1 MSEQEARFDQAELG
15 RRLQTLRKLHR
26 RTQADIAE
34 VLGVSRPTVAAIE
47 AGQRRVDSALLVN
60 LAKAYG
66 SRISELVREPMPPI
80 SLQAQ
85 FRLPADA
92 PVAERTELEQAV
104 ASLET
109 LVASYLRLEKMLDS
123 PLRPGAVPYYRYEA
137 ARLEQD
143 AEMVADAERR
153 RLAAGDGPV
162 LKLRELLERE
172 GGLRIFSIPLPGG
185 VAALY
190 GVSHE
195 AGPCVAINANHPA
208 VRQRW
213 SLAHEFGHFLTRL
226 DRPEV
231 TRISGYQ
238 RIPEHER
245 FADQFA
251 AAFLMPSAGLQR
263 RIRELESADRQ
274 VTVADLLL
282 IADEYEVS
290 FQALVLRLEGLRVVS
305 SGTWDALTHSGANIQ
320 AASRLLGVEAP
331 PADTLKFPRRFVFL
345 ALEAYDRALLTERE
359 LAELLGADRLT
370 VRELVDRMASTG
382 RDVQDGSGTHPPL
395 SESMHVGTRP

>member
-1 MSEQEARFDQAELG
+1 
-15 RRLQTLRKLHR
+15 
-26 RTQADIAE
+26 
-34 VLGVSRPTVAAIE
+34 
-47 AGQRRVDSALLVN
+47 
-60 LAKAYG
+60 
-66 SRISELVREPMPPI
+66 
-80 SLQAQ
+80 
-85 FRLPADA
+85 
-92 PVAERTELEQAV
+92 
-104 ASLET
+104 
-109 LVASYLRLEKMLDS
+109 
-123 PLRPGAVPYYRYEA
+123 
-137 ARLEQD
+137 
-143 AEMVADAERR
+143 
-153 RLAAGDGPV
+153 
-162 LKLRELLERE
+162 
-172 GGLRIFSIPLPGG
+172 
-185 VAALY
+185 
-190 GVSHE
+190 
-195 AGPCVAINANHPA
+195 VAINANHPA

-263 RIRELESADRQ
+263 RIRELEGADRQ

-359 LAELLGADRLT
+359 LAELLGEDRLT

-382 RDVQDGSGTHPPL
+382 RDVEDGSGTHPPL